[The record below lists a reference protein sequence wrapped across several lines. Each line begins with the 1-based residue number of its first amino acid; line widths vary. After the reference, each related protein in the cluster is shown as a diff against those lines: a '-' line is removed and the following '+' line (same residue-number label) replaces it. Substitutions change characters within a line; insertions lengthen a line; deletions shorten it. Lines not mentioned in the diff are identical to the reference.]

1 MILAQMGWL
10 LASYG
15 RNCPIAATAP
25 MKTSPERMSEKT
37 PRETPT
43 SLASGLRKTRKVL
56 DLEKAEAMWATK
68 PTATIVRP

>member
-1 MILAQMGWL
+1 M
-10 LASYG
+10 
-15 RNCPIAATAP
+15 R
-25 MKTSPERMSEKT
+25 TSPERISEKT
-37 PRETPT
+37 PRETPR

>member
-1 MILAQMGWL
+1 MILARMELVVVSVW
-10 LASYG
+10 
-15 RNCPIAATAP
+15 
-25 MKTSPERMSEKT
+25 TSLPNRRDRTDEDLSRA
-37 PRETPT
+37 PRETPR